1 MHNKVFEP
9 WRHQECRA
17 RITERTSL
25 GEKFTNGTVLFLNC
39 YFSFYERSIEMVFEM
54 FGEKSKQYY
63 TTLHYTVLNH
73 TSLHYTTWPCTS
85 LDCTVSCAHNRC
97 GRPGRGEAGYWN
109 TLPPLGTALDRR
121 GLSQLDYLGHCPLLG
136 TVRLEYIRPITLSWH
151 PAERGVDCL
160 LRCCQQGGGTLRWT
174 SSSLSQAKGW
184 VGIKRLFPF
193 CPVANKCLYVEE

>member
-121 GLSQLDYLGHCPLLG
+121 GLSQLDYLGHCPLAWHCPTG
-136 TVRLEYIRPITLSWH
+136 VHPPYYLELAPRR
-151 PAERGVDCL
+151 ER
-160 LRCCQQGGGTLRWT
+160 WW
-174 SSSLSQAKGW
+174 S
-184 VGIKRLFPF
+184 
-193 CPVANKCLYVEE
+193 

>member
-1 MHNKVFEP
+1 
-9 WRHQECRA
+9 
-17 RITERTSL
+17 
-25 GEKFTNGTVLFLNC
+25 
-39 YFSFYERSIEMVFEM
+39 MVFEM

-121 GLSQLDYLGHCPLLG
+121 GLSQLDYLGHCPLAWHCPTG
-136 TVRLEYIRPITLSWH
+136 VHPPCYLELTPRR
-151 PAERGVDCL
+151 ERCL
-160 LRCCQQGGGTLRWT
+160 RYNCKALHGNCKNLHGNCKVLEGNCNALHGL
-174 SSSLSQAKGW
+174 LLA
-184 VGIKRLFPF
+184 V
-193 CPVANKCLYVEE
+193 N

>member
-1 MHNKVFEP
+1 MHNKIFEP

-63 TTLHYTVLNH
+63 TTLHYNVFNH

-121 GLSQLDYLGHCPLLG
+121 GLSQLDYLGHCPLAWHCPTG
-136 TVRLEYIRPITLSWH
+136 VHPPYYLELAPSRERCSWEEKKTFFYTLYN
-151 PAERGVDCL
+151 
-160 LRCCQQGGGTLRWT
+160 
-174 SSSLSQAKGW
+174 
-184 VGIKRLFPF
+184 I
-193 CPVANKCLYVEE
+193 